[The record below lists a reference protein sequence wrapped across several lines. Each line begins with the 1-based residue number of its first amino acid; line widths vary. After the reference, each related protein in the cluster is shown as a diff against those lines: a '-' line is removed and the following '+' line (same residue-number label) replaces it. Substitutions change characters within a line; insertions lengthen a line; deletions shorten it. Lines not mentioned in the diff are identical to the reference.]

1 MTNYLTNFCKYGDP
15 NGAGLTAWLPSAKGQ
30 SKVLCLGENPTR
42 MGRTNPAKLI
52 KTMLTNK
59 AVGE

>member
-1 MTNYLTNFCKYGDP
+1 MSRNQRLVN
-15 NGAGLTAWLPSAKGQ
+15 
-30 SKVLCLGENPTR
+30 R
-42 MGRTNPAKLI
+42 MGEAPTHMASVHMLPLI

>member
-1 MTNYLTNFCKYGDP
+1 MEKKQEKRVMTLGEGDP
-15 NGAGLTAWLPSAKGQ
+15 RMAKAPLL
-30 SKVLCLGENPTR
+30 K
-42 MGRTNPAKLI
+42 MI